1 MNLRGCD
8 ELTHFRYDFKLTSN
22 RGSRASQSNHS
33 TTSGR
38 STSCFNS
45 DTVNFCSSALSSN
58 TIREVTTYSS
68 RPPLS
73 PSQARLCCRPRSRL
87 CLVLLIILVLFIRVV
102 HFRLGCPSIR
112 ILCFSSFCAFIEMI
126 EDGSESRVAWI
137 RRVWNG

>member
-1 MNLRGCD
+1 MYHDRCG

-38 STSCFNS
+38 STNCFNS

-58 TIREVTTYSS
+58 SIREVKTYSS
-68 RPPLS
+68 RPSLS
-73 PSQARLCCRPRSRL
+73 PSQTRLCCCPRSCL

-102 HFRLGCPSIR
+102 HFRLGCSSIS
-112 ILCFSSFCAFIEMI
+112 ILCFPSFCALIEMI
-126 EDGSESRVAWI
+126 EDGSEGRVAWI
-137 RRVWNG
+137 RWVWNR